1 MENTI
6 PKSRPVADKS
16 AYPRL
21 TLKEIK
27 DEICSH
33 LYLEKGLLFTFW
45 NMLKSPANTSNIYL
59 YEDRKKVQNPFR
71 YLIIAVAFATF
82 ITLSNPA
89 FQNFIS
95 ETQDANKGKYE
106 KLEQGVGVPVWE
118 TFREAQDIY
127 ISYQNLVVLLA
138 IPFISLFTYL
148 VFKRKGFNFAE
159 NMALNCFIF
168 GTIYWISGIT
178 NLFLYS
184 LDVKILMASGWIIMT
199 ILGCYFYFRIF
210 SINIF
215 KAILTTIGSNVLLM
229 ITGVTFQIIV
239 FFILL
244 ML

>member
-6 PKSRPVADKS
+6 SNSRPVADKT

-21 TLKEIK
+21 TLNEIK
-27 DEICSH
+27 NEICSH

-45 NMLKSPANTSNIYL
+45 NMLKSPAHTLNIYL
-59 YEDRKKVQNPFR
+59 YENRRKVQNPFR

-89 FQNFIS
+89 FQNFLAD
-95 ETQDANKGKYE
+95 TQNANKGSYE
-106 KLEQGVGVPVWE
+106 ELEQGIGLPLWE
-118 TFREAQDIY
+118 TFEQAQDIY
-127 ISYQNLVVLLA
+127 TSYQNLVVLLA

-148 VFKRKGFNFAE
+148 VFKKKGFNYAE
-159 NMALNCFIF
+159 NMAINCLIF
-168 GTIYWISGIT
+168 GTIYWISGVT
-178 NLFLYS
+178 NLLLYS
-184 LDVKILMASGWIIMT
+184 LDIYILMAVGWILMT

-215 KAILTTIGSNVLLM
+215 KAVLTTIGSNVMLM
-229 ITGVTFQIIV
+229 IVGIIFQIIV
-239 FFILL
+239 FIILL